1 MKLSQTQ
8 WFIVL
13 WLGGF
18 FALALVA
25 GAFRLLVQL
34 GSTGLYL
41 INSEIYFKRGLL
53 KTDHFLPVEQT
64 TLSWFEFYIMLIHFI
79 RL

>member
-18 FALALVA
+18 ALALVA
-25 GAFRLLVQL
+25 GAFRLLIQL
-34 GSTGLYL
+34 AY
-41 INSEIYFKRGLL
+41 
-53 KTDHFLPVEQT
+53 V
-64 TLSWFEFYIMLIHFI
+64 
-79 RL
+79 

>member
-18 FALALVA
+18 LSLLIVA
-25 GAFRLLVQL
+25 GF
-34 GSTGLYL
+34 
-41 INSEIYFKRGLL
+41 FKLLL
-53 KTDHFLPVEQT
+53 KLAYLF
-64 TLSWFEFYIMLIHFI
+64 
-79 RL
+79 

>member
-18 FALALVA
+18 FALVLVA
-25 GAFRLLVQL
+25 GAFRLLIQL
-34 GSTGLYL
+34 A
-41 INSEIYFKRGLL
+41 
-53 KTDHFLPVEQT
+53 
-64 TLSWFEFYIMLIHFI
+64 YI
-79 RL
+79 

>member
-13 WLGGF
+13 WLAGF
-18 FALALVA
+18 LALAFVA

-34 GSTGLYL
+34 AY
-41 INSEIYFKRGLL
+41 
-53 KTDHFLPVEQT
+53 V
-64 TLSWFEFYIMLIHFI
+64 
-79 RL
+79 